1 MKKLLALIP
10 LTLLGVFVMAGVAS
24 AHTAQV
30 SVSPATCISTTAW
43 KFTLTVVPTDLDKAP
58 VATVSNSAGPYT
70 VHTFPYSTV
79 FTEQSAHATV
89 SVAIQWNDGVAYN
102 SGPLTVN
109 APPGGCSPTS
119 TTAPTPTTT
128 TCDRAVP
135 PRTDCGAPVPPTV
148 PTTIT
153 PIVEPTSIAPP
164 DTTTTVPPVA
174 TTIRRGPST
183 TRPVS
188 AALPVTGAG
197 DTAGMVVAALFAISL
212 GSVLVYSVKRR
223 TVR

>member
-10 LTLLGVFVMAGVAS
+10 LTLIGVFVMAGVAS

-30 SVSPATCISTTAW
+30 SVSPATCISSTAW

-89 SVAIQWNDGVAYN
+89 SVAVTWNDGVAYN
-102 SGPLTVN
+102 SGPVTVN
-109 APPGGCSPTS
+109 APPGGCSPS

-135 PRTDCGAPVPPTV
+135 PRTDCGARVPPTV

-164 DTTTTVPPVA
+164 DTTTTVPPVP

-197 DTAGMVVAALFAISL
+197 DTAGMVAALFAISL